1 MIACI
6 IENQIG
12 ETVLEVRVTDT
23 GIGLFATDQLFVPF
37 SELAKQN
44 SKQEIISN
52 GFGLSICK

>member
-6 IENQIG
+6 IENQSGGAI
-12 ETVLEVRVTDT
+12 LEVKVKDT

-44 SKQEIISN
+44 SRQEIISN